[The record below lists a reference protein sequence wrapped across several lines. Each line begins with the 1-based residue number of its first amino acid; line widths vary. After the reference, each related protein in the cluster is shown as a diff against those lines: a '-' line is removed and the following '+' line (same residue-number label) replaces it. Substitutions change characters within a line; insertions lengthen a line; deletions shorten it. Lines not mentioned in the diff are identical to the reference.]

1 MRYGLFRVR
10 KASMNN
16 QLNNLIF
23 VWSIMLL
30 TTILTIM
37 PMPDF
42 LNGIT
47 IEWVAMSIIFFSIM
61 NVSLMG
67 IFAAWII
74 GLLLDLLQGGL
85 LGENALIFSV
95 ISYLSYRFRF
105 QIRVYPDWQI
115 MIVILFLL
123 SFGNLISLWIKGFSG
138 RILFVSEDWLSVVC
152 AVLIWPFFMRILLAL
167 QSYFVED

>member
-1 MRYGLFRVR
+1 
-10 KASMNN
+10 MNN

-30 TTILTIM
+30 TTVLTIM

-67 IFAAWII
+67 IYAAWII

-138 RILFVSEDWLSVVC
+138 RILFVSEDWLSIIF
-152 AVLIWPFFMRILLAL
+152 AVLIWPIFMRILLAL

>member
-1 MRYGLFRVR
+1 
-10 KASMNN
+10 MNN

-67 IFAAWII
+67 IYAAWII

-152 AVLIWPFFMRILLAL
+152 AVLIWPIFMRILLAL

>member
-1 MRYGLFRVR
+1 
-10 KASMNN
+10 
-16 QLNNLIF
+16 
-23 VWSIMLL
+23 
-30 TTILTIM
+30 M

-67 IFAAWII
+67 IYAAWII

-152 AVLIWPFFMRILLAL
+152 AVLIWPIFMRILLAL

>member
-42 LNGIT
+42 LNGVT
-47 IEWVAMSIIFFSIM
+47 IEWVALSIIFFSIM

>member
-1 MRYGLFRVR
+1 
-10 KASMNN
+10 MNN

-95 ISYLSYRFRF
+95 ISYLSYRFRL

-152 AVLIWPFFMRILLAL
+152 AVLIWPIFMRILLAL

>member
-42 LNGIT
+42 LNGVT
-47 IEWVAMSIIFFSIM
+47 IEWVALSIIFFSIM

-138 RILFVSEDWLSVVC
+138 RILFVSEDWLSIGC
-152 AVLIWPFFMRILLAL
+152 AVLIWPIFMRILLAL
-167 QSYFVED
+167 QSYFIED

>member
-1 MRYGLFRVR
+1 
-10 KASMNN
+10 MNN
-16 QLNNLIF
+16 KLNNLIF

-30 TTILTIM
+30 TTVLTIM

-152 AVLIWPFFMRILLAL
+152 AVLIWPIFMRILLAL

>member
-1 MRYGLFRVR
+1 
-10 KASMNN
+10 MNN

-30 TTILTIM
+30 TTVLTIM

>member
-1 MRYGLFRVR
+1 
-10 KASMNN
+10 MNN

>member
-1 MRYGLFRVR
+1 
-10 KASMNN
+10 MNN

-47 IEWVAMSIIFFSIM
+47 IEWVALSIIFFSIM

-152 AVLIWPFFMRILLAL
+152 AVLIWPIFMRILLAL

>member
-1 MRYGLFRVR
+1 MSYGLFRVR

-152 AVLIWPFFMRILLAL
+152 AVLIWPIFMRILLAL

>member
-1 MRYGLFRVR
+1 
-10 KASMNN
+10 MNN

-138 RILFVSEDWLSVVC
+138 RILFVSEDWLSIVC
-152 AVLIWPFFMRILLAL
+152 AVLIWPIFMRILLAL

>member
-1 MRYGLFRVR
+1 
-10 KASMNN
+10 MNN

-67 IFAAWII
+67 IYAAWTI
-74 GLLLDLLQGGL
+74 GLLLDLLQGSL

-138 RILFVSEDWLSVVC
+138 RILFVSEDWLSIVF
-152 AVLIWPFFMRILLAL
+152 AVLIWPIFMRILLAL

>member
-1 MRYGLFRVR
+1 
-10 KASMNN
+10 MNN

-30 TTILTIM
+30 TTVLTIM

-138 RILFVSEDWLSVVC
+138 RILFVSEDWLSIVC
-152 AVLIWPFFMRILLAL
+152 AVLIWPIFMRILLAL

>member
-1 MRYGLFRVR
+1 
-10 KASMNN
+10 MNN

-138 RILFVSEDWLSVVC
+138 RILFVSEDWLSIVC
-152 AVLIWPFFMRILLAL
+152 AVFIWPIFMRILLAL

>member
-1 MRYGLFRVR
+1 
-10 KASMNN
+10 MNN

-138 RILFVSEDWLSVVC
+138 RILFVSEDWLSIVF
-152 AVLIWPFFMRILLAL
+152 AVLIWPIFMRILLAL
-167 QSYFVED
+167 QSYFVKD

>member
-1 MRYGLFRVR
+1 
-10 KASMNN
+10 MNN

-123 SFGNLISLWIKGFSG
+123 SFSNLISLWIKGFSG

-152 AVLIWPFFMRILLAL
+152 AVLIWPIFMRILLAL